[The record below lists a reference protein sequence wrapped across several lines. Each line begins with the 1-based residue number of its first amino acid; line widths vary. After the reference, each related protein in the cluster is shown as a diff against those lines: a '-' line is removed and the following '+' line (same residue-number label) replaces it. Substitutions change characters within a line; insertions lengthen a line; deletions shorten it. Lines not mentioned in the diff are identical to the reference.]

1 MHVHRSFRKYKFLLS
16 LPRLISQKKSAHVQH
31 LLTFRIDEAFM
42 GNHSKC
48 KLPCTYGGNRFSQQ
62 IFTRNTNFNLCNN
75 RRDESSKWSS
85 SGVQGSNKS
94 IHQLQLQL
102 AMQDC
107 WRKTKGIFV
116 SMHFVCGFS
125 ATVVHQVVDT
135 PHSNS
140 PVMPHI
146 FSGAQQTIYVYIWH
160 IAHLSSAAPK
170 FPHAVRCKRE
180 NQQPH
185 F

>member
-1 MHVHRSFRKYKFLLS
+1 MK
-16 LPRLISQKKSAHVQH
+16 
-31 LLTFRIDEAFM
+31 
-42 GNHSKC
+42 HSWETTRNANS
-48 KLPCTYGGNRFSQQ
+48 PCTYGGNRFSQQ

-85 SGVQGSNKS
+85 SGVQGIKQIDPSTAVATGHARLLAKNKRY
-94 IHQLQLQL
+94 ICIY
-102 AMQDC
+102 AFCM
-107 WRKTKGIFV
+107 RV
-116 SMHFVCGFS
+116 S